1 MRLDEIQTIAQRT
14 AADANAPRYV
24 SLMREALRTGWSSQ
38 KAAEALKSRILR
50 DERYLAYRRRS
61 GYHTITDDAIEADL
75 YALAWAACYL
85 AEGIRDVVEP
95 EEQPSERG
103 RKPSE

>member
-1 MRLDEIQTIAQRT
+1 MPLDKTHAAQQTPD
-14 AADANAPRYV
+14 DAGSPRYAA
-24 SLMREALRTGWSSQ
+24 LMREALRNGWSSQ

-61 GYHTITDDAIEADL
+61 GYHTVTDEAIEADL

-85 AEGIRDVVEP
+85 EEGVRDMVEP
-95 EEQPSERG
+95 NERG
-103 RKPSE
+103 RMPSE